1 MRGNG
6 YMKSIN
12 NYHDQIK
19 GSLHGFDRII
29 FKGHLRQFFSQSGRS
44 HFLSMENVLLKD
56 YSAYAQSITSQIKE
70 HAREMAESL
79 GRPYIY
85 LNSPKTSKEGTAKEI
100 LKTNPVNEGLICV
113 IATVELCTALESYK
127 NHETHKIELRNRS
140 RKCLYLYFYYMD
152 KEFGFM
158 HVKLQT
164 WFPFE
169 IQIYINGR
177 EHLAKMMDQEGI
189 GYQRYDNCF
198 LQIDNLERAQELFNG
213 FFERKLSRAFDALA
227 HRIHPFLKRIETI
240 FSAGYYWCVEQCE
253 YATDIMF
260 ESRNALERIYNDLV
274 EHALV
279 SFSCDDVMTF
289 LGRKMHHAFSGEI
302 VSDKN
307 RRPQGLRIKHRMK
320 GNSLKMYDKYSVL
333 RIETTINNPHEFKIL
348 KKVTCHGE
356 EVMKWV
362 PMGKSVVNL
371 YRYAQVS
378 QSANT
383 RYWDALHAAKLTGEC
398 LEEIEKLS
406 TPVTKKKRKYTG
418 FNLLSQEV
426 TMVFA
431 AVLDGKNLIK
441 GFSNADIRGVIYPGH
456 VQDNHRRVGKTTR
469 LLAKMRAHGLI
480 AKIPHTFR
488 YKPTVNGIRIMS
500 AILRVKKK
508 EIPGLIDVA

>member
-1 MRGNG
+1 
-6 YMKSIN
+6 MKSIK

-19 GSLHGFDRII
+19 GILHGFDRII
-29 FKGHLRQFFSQSGRS
+29 FKGHLRQFFSPSGRA

-70 HAREMAESL
+70 HARGMAESL

-85 LNSPKTSKEGTAKEI
+85 LNSPKISKEGTAQEV
-100 LKTNPVNEGLICV
+100 LKKDPVQEGLICV
-113 IATVELCTALESYK
+113 LATVELCTALESYK
-127 NHETHKIELRNRS
+127 NHETHKIELRNRP
-140 RKCLYLYFYYMD
+140 RKCLYLYFYYLD

-177 EHLAKMMDQEGI
+177 AHLAKMLDKENI
-189 GYQRYDNCF
+189 GYKRYDNCF
-198 LQIDNLERAQELFNG
+198 LQIDNLERAQELVNG
-213 FFERKLSRAFDALA
+213 FVERKVSRTFDALA
-227 HRIHPFLKRIETI
+227 HRIHPFLQRIETI
-240 FSAGYYWCVEQCE
+240 FSVGYFWCVEQCE
-253 YATDIMF
+253 YATDVMF
-260 ESRNALERIYNDLV
+260 ESRDALERIYHDLV

-320 GNSLKMYDKYSVL
+320 DNSLKMYDKYSVL

-348 KKVTCHGE
+348 KEVTRQGE
-356 EVMKWV
+356 KTMKWV

-371 YRYAQVS
+371 YRYSQVS
-378 QSANT
+378 QSSNI

-398 LEEIEKLS
+398 LEEVEKLS
-406 TPVTKKKRKYTG
+406 TPVTKNKRRYTG
-418 FNLLSQEV
+418 FNLLSQEA
-426 TMVFA
+426 TTVFA
-431 AVLDGKNLIK
+431 AVLDGKNYIK
-441 GFSNADIRGVIYPGH
+441 GFSNADIRRVIYPYH
-456 VQDNHRRVGKTTR
+456 LQHDLRLVGKTTR

-480 AKIPHTFR
+480 AKIPRSFR
-488 YKPTVNGIRIMS
+488 YKPTAKGMRIMS
-500 AILRVKKK
+500 TILRVKKK
-508 EIPGLIDVA
+508 EIPSQFDVA